1 MALILFLSINVIS
14 ANEINDNDL
23 NSIDSTDA
31 FGIDSVENTEDLSSE
46 LNEDQEEEDSQSD
59 ILSESQ
65 SNDNVG
71 ESSSAELIVTDD
83 GSADSDD
90 LINPSLEA
98 SKVNTSISVSKTSI
112 KRGTTLYI
120 YLKDNNGNPISGKS
134 LLLDIGGNKY
144 NKTTDANGAVT
155 LKFNSFL
162 GKYTLKVNFEGDSGY
177 LPSAESFDI
186 NIYQVKT
193 NITVASESVARG
205 KYLYAYLKDSSG
217 NALAGQTVKIRFNG
231 KTFTKVT
238 NSKGRVSLKIP
249 SVAAKYLT
257 KITYAGNTSYKAS
270 NKSFYLTVYRTKTN
284 ITVKSTSVVR
294 GKYLYAY
301 LKDKKGNPL
310 VNKTIRIRFN
320 GKNFYKKTNSNGRV
334 SLKIN
339 SKSGY
344 YTTSINYAG
353 SGYYKPFTKSFKLRS
368 YVAKTKFTVANATV
382 VRGKYFYAYLKDSS
396 NRAVSGEKV
405 VITFDGK
412 KFTKT
417 TNSNGRVS
425 LKINSVPSSYK
436 VKLNHAASIGY
447 AASNKSLTVKVLTN
461 ATAKITIRNGSPG
474 EFTIRLTDMKGNPLV
489 NQTVSITSLFGNQ
502 SAGSGLKMTKKTI
515 IIDSDNIYNKAKD
528 LKFINDIAKIL
539 RSKGYKVLVNDDI
552 GPNEH
557 CEDIYKY
564 GYENVCVFCI
574 FGGVDSGMFVD
585 MCSNWYQNYL
595 KKYNNR
601 VVLGFTKTQ
610 VDLATSSWLKRAH
623 DDDYSPA
630 SFTGIQNPG
639 TYLNEHNMDYV
650 YGRNATEMAN
660 NFLKYA
666 VNGLSIGLNNT
677 IPCDIDTY
685 KVTTDE
691 NGFATISG
699 LASGTYTMKCSYSNT
714 ALGYVADTVQA
725 KVNIL

>member
-1 MALILFLSINVIS
+1 MILFLSINVIS

-23 NSIDSTDA
+23 NSIDTTDA
-31 FGIDSVENTEDLSSE
+31 IGIDSVENADDISSSVTD
-46 LNEDQEEEDSQSD
+46 NQEEENSQSD
-59 ILSESQ
+59 VLSESQ
-65 SNDNVG
+65 SNENYGDSGSTEQLASDN
-71 ESSSAELIVTDD
+71 E
-83 GSADSDD
+83 GSVDSDD
-90 LINPSLEA
+90 NADLSLEET
-98 SKVNTSISVSKTSI
+98 KGNTSISVSKTSI

-162 GKYTLKVNFEGDSGY
+162 GKYTLKVNFNGDSEY
-177 LPSAESFDI
+177 LSSAESFDL

-193 NITVASESVARG
+193 SITVASESVARG

-217 NALAGQTVKIRFNG
+217 NALAGQTVKIIFKG

-270 NKSFYLTVYRTKTN
+270 SKSFYLNVYRTKTN
-284 ITVKSTSVVR
+284 ITVASTSVVR

-310 VNKTIRIRFN
+310 ANKTIRIRFN
-320 GKNFYKKTNSNGRV
+320 NKNFYKKTNSNGRE
-334 SLKIN
+334 
-339 SKSGY
+339 
-344 YTTSINYAG
+344 
-353 SGYYKPFTKSFKLRS
+353 LRS
-368 YVAKTKFTVANATV
+368 YIAKTKFTVANATV

-412 KFTKT
+412 KFAKT
-417 TNSNGRVS
+417 TNSNVRVS

-461 ATAKITIRNGSPG
+461 ATAKITIKSASPG

-502 SAGSGLKMTKKTI
+502 SAGSGVKMTKKTI
-515 IIDSDNIYNKAKD
+515 IIDSDNIYNKATD
-528 LKFINDIAKIL
+528 LKFINDIAKVL
-539 RSKGYKVLVNDDI
+539 RSKGYTVLVNDDI

-557 CEDIYKY
+557 CKDIYKY

-574 FGGVDSGMFVD
+574 FGGCDSGMFYD
-585 MCSNWYQNYL
+585 MSSKWYQNYL
-595 KKYNNR
+595 KQYNNR

-610 VDLATSSWLKRAH
+610 VDLATCSWLKRAH
-623 DDDYSPA
+623 DDDYSPE
-630 SFTGIQNPG
+630 SFTGLANPG
-639 TYLNEHNMDYV
+639 SYLNEHDMDYV
-650 YGRNATEMAN
+650 YGRTATEMAN
-660 NFLKYA
+660 NFIKYA
-666 VNGLSIGLNNT
+666 VKGLSIGLNNT

-725 KVNIL
+725 KVKIL